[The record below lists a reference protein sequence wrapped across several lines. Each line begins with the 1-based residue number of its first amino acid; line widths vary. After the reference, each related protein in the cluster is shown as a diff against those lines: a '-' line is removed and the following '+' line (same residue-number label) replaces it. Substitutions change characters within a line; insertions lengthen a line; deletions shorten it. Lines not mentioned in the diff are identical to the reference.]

1 MILDVHVGLK
11 TVATLYR
18 ERDEYVLRYTPEAAD
33 ADFVSLTMPVREQP
47 WKWPRDL
54 HPFFRQNLPEG
65 YLLGVIRE
73 EFGPLLDGTD
83 LSLLA
88 VVGGTGIGR
97 VTVTSKGV
105 APGNSLQPLDVEA
118 LLTTET
124 SVEGFASLVRH
135 YAQAAISG
143 AMPKFLGPDHTDDVA
158 AVGKSTLRT
167 SRFIVKGSDDKT
179 PFLGFNE
186 FYSLR
191 VLERLKVTPVAN
203 ARMST
208 DGRLLIVDRF
218 DLGPNGIPHAGLE
231 DACSLLGL
239 PPHEKY
245 LPSMEEVLRAT
256 RAYIAPASLRSQ
268 LEHLGWQILT
278 NYVVRNADC
287 HSKNIA
293 VYYTERANVRFTPTY
308 DIVTTQAYP
317 RYATNAPGLSIEG
330 RKTWTPGKSLEQ
342 FFKTRLGIA
351 PRDYTRMAQQVCES
365 AVEVGREIIE
375 AAKNDARW
383 LGIGKQMLHVWNDGM
398 NSLRYV
404 KGESSRITL
413 TDDINAAGFS
423 DPLPPEAVP
432 VIGHSELLARP
443 RSRKAGP
450 RHKKPTSRPGSG
462 T

>member
-18 ERDEYVLRYTPEAAD
+18 ERDEYVLRYLPEAAA

-65 YLLGVIRE
+65 YLLGIIRE

-88 VVGGTGIGR
+88 VIGGTGIGR
-97 VTVTSKGV
+97 VTVTPKGV
-105 APGNSLQPLDVEA
+105 APGNSLRPLDIEG

-124 SVEGFASLVRH
+124 SVEGFASLVRN
-135 YAQAAISG
+135 YARAAISG
-143 AMPKFLGPDHTDDVA
+143 AVPKFLGPAQTDDVA
-158 AVGKSTLRT
+158 ALGKSTLRT
-167 SRFIVKGSDDKT
+167 GRFIVKGSDDKT

-191 VLERLKVTPVAN
+191 VLDRLKVAPVAK

-218 DLGPNGIPHAGLE
+218 DLGPDGVPHAGIE

-256 RAYIAPASLRSQ
+256 RAYIAFASMRTQ
-268 LEHLGWQILT
+268 LEQLGWQILT

-293 VYYTERANVRFTPTY
+293 LYYTEHTDVRFTPTY

-330 RKTWTPGKSLEQ
+330 RKTWAPGKSLEQ

-351 PRDYTRMAQQVCES
+351 PRDYTRMAERVCDS
-365 AVEVGREIIE
+365 AVDVGREIIQ

-383 LGIGKQMLHVWNDGM
+383 LGIAKQMLHVWNDGM
-398 NSLRYV
+398 TSLRYV
-404 KGESSRITL
+404 KGEPSRVTL
-413 TDDINAAGFS
+413 TENINAAGFS
-423 DPLPPEAVP
+423 DQLPPESAP
-432 VIGHSELLARP
+432 VTGHSELLARP
-443 RSRKAGP
+443 RSRKAKA
-450 RHKKPTSRPGSG
+450 RRKRPTKQKRR
-462 T
+462 